1 MAYRGAIFNKKGG
14 TMLHLIKQIKGKLN
28 AKSQGPY
35 EKVICLLRN
44 FRDIQILWLIEA
56 LNAIKRD
63 PRGFISSKEDNMQRR
78 A

>member
-14 TMLHLIKQIKGKLN
+14 TMLHLIKGKLN
-28 AKSQGPY
+28 AKSQGPD